1 MKLYEE
7 FVSRQ
12 EIFHGRIVDLR
23 VDTVRLPN
31 GHLTTREVIDHPGGV
46 AVVAIDGNDNV
57 LTVKQYRYAFQ
68 TVLEEIPAGKL
79 ERGED
84 PAAAARRELSEETGA
99 SCETLTPLGEILAS
113 PGGFTEVLHLYM
125 ATGLTFGSQHP
136 DEDEFI
142 NFERIPFDPEKSELT
157 GYSNYSYWQST
168 FRTFFK
174 KRSSVLLLT
183 IMCAFVL
190 MSLLYPMICEMI
202 PGWETSYRNPNF
214 AETGS
219 ATWNLAPCAEHLF
232 GTDNIGRDMWS
243 RTWYGTRTSLLLG
256 FVIAFFDVTLGTIAG
271 ALWGYVRRIDRFMT
285 ELYNIVTNIPQTVYL
300 VLFTYIL
307 RPSFWTIVLAM
318 CLTGWLSIAR
328 FVRNRVVAIREN
340 EYNIASQCLGTPLF
354 RILIK
359 NIVPY
364 IVSIIIMEVALTI
377 PYSIGSE
384 VFLSYINL
392 GLPLDVVSLGNLV
405 SVGKNSFEVY
415 PFQLIYPTIILSFVT
430 VSFYIVGNRFADAS
444 DPRNHI

>member
-1 MKLYEE
+1 MNAAKPNLK
-7 FVSRQ
+7 VS
-12 EIFHGRIVDLR
+12 
-23 VDTVRLPN
+23 
-31 GHLTTREVIDHPGGV
+31 
-46 AVVAIDGNDNV
+46 
-57 LTVKQYRYAFQ
+57 
-68 TVLEEIPAGKL
+68 
-79 ERGED
+79 
-84 PAAAARRELSEETGA
+84 LSE
-99 SCETLTPLGEILAS
+99 S
-113 PGGFTEVLHLYM
+113 M
-125 ATGLTFGSQHP
+125 
-136 DEDEFI
+136 
-142 NFERIPFDPEKSELT
+142 FERIPFDYEKSELT
-157 GYSNYSYWQST
+157 GYSNYSYWHST

-174 KRSSVLLLT
+174 QRSSTVLLG
-183 IMCAFVL
+183 IMCAFVA
-190 MSLLYPMICEMI
+190 MSLLYPLISELI

-214 AETGS
+214 AQTGS
-219 ATWNLAPCAEHLF
+219 AMWNLSPCKEHWF
-232 GTDNIGRDMWS
+232 GTDNIGRDMWA

-271 ALWGYVRRIDRFMT
+271 ALWGYVQRIDRFMT

-340 EYNIASQCLGTPLF
+340 EYNIASQCLGTPLS
-354 RILIK
+354 RILLK

-364 IVSIIIMEVALTI
+364 IVSIVIMEVALTI

-405 SVGKNSFEVY
+405 SVGKSCSGRHGSYDRVPLFAAGNY
-415 PFQLIYPTIILSFVT
+415 LIARIIGKTEL
-430 VSFYIVGNRFADAS
+430 DL
-444 DPRNHI
+444 

>member
-1 MKLYEE
+1 MNAAKPNLK
-7 FVSRQ
+7 VS
-12 EIFHGRIVDLR
+12 
-23 VDTVRLPN
+23 
-31 GHLTTREVIDHPGGV
+31 
-46 AVVAIDGNDNV
+46 
-57 LTVKQYRYAFQ
+57 
-68 TVLEEIPAGKL
+68 
-79 ERGED
+79 
-84 PAAAARRELSEETGA
+84 LSE
-99 SCETLTPLGEILAS
+99 S
-113 PGGFTEVLHLYM
+113 M
-125 ATGLTFGSQHP
+125 
-136 DEDEFI
+136 
-142 NFERIPFDPEKSELT
+142 FERIPFDYEKSELT
-157 GYSNYSYWQST
+157 GYSNYSYWHST

-174 KRSSVLLLT
+174 QRSSTVLLG
-183 IMCAFVL
+183 IMCAFVA
-190 MSLLYPMICEMI
+190 MSLLYPLISELI

-214 AETGS
+214 AQTGS
-219 ATWNLAPCAEHLF
+219 AMWNLSPCKEHWF
-232 GTDNIGRDMWS
+232 GTDNIGRDMWA

-271 ALWGYVRRIDRFMT
+271 ALWGYVQRIDRFMT

-340 EYNIASQCLGTPLF
+340 EYNIASQCLGTPLS
-354 RILIK
+354 RILLK

-364 IVSIIIMEVALTI
+364 IVSIVIMEVALTI

-430 VSFYIVGNRFADAS
+430 VSFYIVGNRFADAY

>member
-1 MKLYEE
+1 MNAAKPNLK
-7 FVSRQ
+7 VS
-12 EIFHGRIVDLR
+12 
-23 VDTVRLPN
+23 
-31 GHLTTREVIDHPGGV
+31 
-46 AVVAIDGNDNV
+46 
-57 LTVKQYRYAFQ
+57 
-68 TVLEEIPAGKL
+68 
-79 ERGED
+79 
-84 PAAAARRELSEETGA
+84 LSE
-99 SCETLTPLGEILAS
+99 S
-113 PGGFTEVLHLYM
+113 M
-125 ATGLTFGSQHP
+125 
-136 DEDEFI
+136 
-142 NFERIPFDPEKSELT
+142 FERIPFDYEKSELT
-157 GYSNYSYWQST
+157 GYSNYSYWHST

-174 KRSSVLLLT
+174 QRSSTVLLG
-183 IMCAFVL
+183 IMC
-190 MSLLYPMICEMI
+190 
-202 PGWETSYRNPNF
+202 
-214 AETGS
+214 
-219 ATWNLAPCAEHLF
+219 
-232 GTDNIGRDMWS
+232 
-243 RTWYGTRTSLLLG
+243 TWYGTRTSLLLG

-271 ALWGYVRRIDRFMT
+271 ALWGYVQRIDRFMT

-340 EYNIASQCLGTPLF
+340 EYNIASQCLGTPLS
-354 RILIK
+354 RILLK

-364 IVSIIIMEVALTI
+364 IVSIVIMEVALTI

>member
-1 MKLYEE
+1 MNSSARPATSEE
-7 FVSRQ
+7 LDFLSVQKNSQFRETFLRLCQ
-12 EIFHGRIVDLR
+12 NKAAVAGMIFLVFLILLAVFADLLFDYQTTCVDLNIAE
-23 VDTVRLPN
+23 RLQWP
-31 GHLTTREVIDHPGGV
+31 
-46 AVVAIDGNDNV
+46 
-57 LTVKQYRYAFQ
+57 
-68 TVLEEIPAGKL
+68 
-79 ERGED
+79 
-84 PAAAARRELSEETGA
+84 S
-99 SCETLTPLGEILAS
+99 
-113 PGGFTEVLHLYM
+113 
-125 ATGLTFGSQHP
+125 
-136 DEDEFI
+136 
-142 NFERIPFDPEKSELT
+142 
-157 GYSNYSYWQST
+157 
-168 FRTFFK
+168 
-174 KRSSVLLLT
+174 
-183 IMCAFVL
+183 
-190 MSLLYPMICEMI
+190 
-202 PGWETSYRNPNF
+202 
-214 AETGS
+214 
-219 ATWNLAPCAEHLF
+219 AEHWF
-232 GTDNIGRDMWS
+232 GTDNIGRDMWA

-271 ALWGYVRRIDRFMT
+271 ALWGYVQRIDRFMT

-328 FVRNRVVAIREN
+328 FVRNRVVAVREN
-340 EYNIASQCLGTPLF
+340 EYNIASQCLGTPLS
-354 RILIK
+354 RILLK

-364 IVSIIIMEVALTI
+364 IVSIVIMEVALTI

>member
-1 MKLYEE
+1 MNAAKPNLK
-7 FVSRQ
+7 VS
-12 EIFHGRIVDLR
+12 
-23 VDTVRLPN
+23 
-31 GHLTTREVIDHPGGV
+31 
-46 AVVAIDGNDNV
+46 
-57 LTVKQYRYAFQ
+57 
-68 TVLEEIPAGKL
+68 
-79 ERGED
+79 
-84 PAAAARRELSEETGA
+84 LSE
-99 SCETLTPLGEILAS
+99 S
-113 PGGFTEVLHLYM
+113 M
-125 ATGLTFGSQHP
+125 
-136 DEDEFI
+136 
-142 NFERIPFDPEKSELT
+142 FERIPFDYEKSELT
-157 GYSNYSYWQST
+157 GYSNYSYWHST

-174 KRSSVLLLT
+174 QRSSTVLLG
-183 IMCAFVL
+183 IMCAFVA
-190 MSLLYPMICEMI
+190 MSLLYPLISELI

-214 AETGS
+214 AQTGS
-219 ATWNLAPCAEHLF
+219 AIWNLSPCKEHWF
-232 GTDNIGRDMWS
+232 GTDNIGRDMWA

-271 ALWGYVRRIDRFMT
+271 ALWGYVQRIDRFMT

-340 EYNIASQCLGTPLF
+340 EYNIASQCLGTPLS
-354 RILIK
+354 RILLK

-364 IVSIIIMEVALTI
+364 IVSIVIMEVALTI

-405 SVGKNSFEVY
+405 SVGKTSFEVY